1 MSSERKGEAIPY
13 AQWTLA
19 QKINVVISSGLYT
32 GYIPI
37 ASGTWATAL
46 AILLYW
52 PFAGLNRAP
61 AEGIGIYIYLAV
73 VVAVSLL
80 SVWTSDVAE
89 KLHAEKDPHK
99 VVIDEIAGFFVSII
113 LIPWEPMWVA
123 AAFFVFRLFDVW
135 KPYPIRQLQSLRG
148 GLGITI
154 DDLLA
159 GVYTCVLLHLARMFL
174 PM

>member
-1 MSSERKGEAIPY
+1 MSSERKGDAVPY

-19 QKINVVISSGLYT
+19 QKATVLVSSGLYT

-52 PFAGLNRAP
+52 PFAQFNRP
-61 AEGIGIYIYLAV
+61 PGEGNGIFIYIAV
-73 VVAVSLL
+73 VIAL
-80 SVWTSDVAE
+80 SIISIWTSDVAE

-99 VVIDEIAGFFVSII
+99 VVIDEIAGFFVSMF
-113 LIPWEPMWVA
+113 LLPWEPMWVA
-123 AAFFVFRLFDVW
+123 AAFFGFRVFDVW
-135 KPYPIRQLQSLRG
+135 KPYPIRQLQSLKG

-159 GVYTCVLLHLARMFL
+159 GVWTCALLHLARAFL
-174 PM
+174 PI